1 EATLNPINLQ
11 TETKAFYKKL
21 WNLQIPPKIKITI
34 WGISWNYIPTFVNIK
49 IKTVVAD
56 ARCPR
61 CNQEEEDNNHVF
73 RGCPTTTEL
82 RGVEEKKLNLAASGG
97 PKFEERRTSV
107 AVYFDAAFDQQLSRF
122 A

>member
-1 EATLNPINLQ
+1 

-61 CNQEEEDNNHVF
+61 CNQEEEDNYIS
-73 RGCPTTTEL
+73 EL